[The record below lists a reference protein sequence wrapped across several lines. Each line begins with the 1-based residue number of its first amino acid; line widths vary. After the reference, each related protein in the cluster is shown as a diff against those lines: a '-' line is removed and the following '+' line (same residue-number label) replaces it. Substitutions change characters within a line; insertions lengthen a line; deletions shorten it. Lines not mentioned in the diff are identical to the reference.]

1 MTQEDIEK
9 GEKCNAETC
18 PMALAIKRE
27 FPESDAVYVRRRKV
41 VIENGHSLKVYRAG
55 SRNGIAQRFI
65 DRFDNGDPVKPV
77 RPFELRR
84 V

>member
-1 MTQEDIEK
+1 MTQEDIEN

-27 FPESDAVYVRRRKV
+27 FPESGTVYVRRQKV
-41 VIENGHSLKVYRAG
+41 VIDNGHSMKVYHAG
-55 SRNGIAQRFI
+55 SRNGIAQRFT
-65 DRFDNGDPVKPV
+65 DKFDNGEKVKPV